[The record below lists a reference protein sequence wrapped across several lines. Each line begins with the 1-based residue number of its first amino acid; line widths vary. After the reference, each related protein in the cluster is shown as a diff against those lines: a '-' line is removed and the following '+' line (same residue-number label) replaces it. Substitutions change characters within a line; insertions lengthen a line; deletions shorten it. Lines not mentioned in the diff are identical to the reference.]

1 MDDIYYI
8 IGTAYAGKST
18 MVKLLAQKYDG
29 IACEENYHDSMV
41 DEKLDKEEFPCL
53 CYTRDL
59 QDWREF
65 IRRTPDEYET
75 WIDGVARE
83 CEVLELKILEE
94 LKKQERK
101 IFVDTNISIQTLK
114 KISDTDHV
122 LVMLS
127 DQMVSVNRFFERPDR
142 EKQFLYRLL
151 MQEPDPDAA
160 MANFRE
166 MLTRVNSKEKYDRFL
181 HSGFRVLLRDDN
193 RTVNETLE
201 IVEGLLKLGK

>member
-127 DQMVSVNRFFERPDR
+127 NQMISVNRFFERPDR
-142 EKQFLYRLL
+142 EKQFLYQLL
-151 MQEPDPDAA
+151 MQESDPDVA

-181 HSGFRVLLRDDN
+181 HSGFQVLLRDDD

-201 IVEGLLKLGK
+201 IVEGLLKLRK

>member
-114 KISDTDHV
+114 RISDTDHV

-127 DQMVSVNRFFERPDR
+127 DQTVSVNRFFERPDR
-142 EKQFLYRLL
+142 EKQFLYQLL
-151 MQEPDPDAA
+151 MREPDSDAA

-201 IVEGLLKLGK
+201 IVEGLLKLRK

>member
-127 DQMVSVNRFFERPDR
+127 DQTVSVNRFFERPDR
-142 EKQFLYRLL
+142 EKQFLYQLL
-151 MQEPDPDAA
+151 MREPDSDAA

-201 IVEGLLKLGK
+201 IVEGLLKLRK